1 MGLKL
6 NFGAA
11 LKSQKTESDDA
22 VSRTKHRVLLVDDEE
37 PNLRVTERYLSTF
50 YKVDTALSGH
60 EALER
65 IKALGPGEEYAAIV
79 TDHVMPKMTGIELCV
94 ELNQQGHR
102 APRII
107 LTGFAELNSVIAGI
121 NDGNIFG
128 YLTKPV
134 EKSTL
139 LSTVARAT
147 SHYDAREE
155 TRRLTRMA
163 EELQKQHDGLIDIIE
178 RENLARLK
186 ADARGKQSPQKL
198 NLAVVFADIIGF
210 DGLPTLSATRLMN
223 TLQSLIEP
231 LHDTVY
237 EFNGIIDKHIGRG
250 LMAVFGFEGD
260 GVSQCSGAVA
270 KMVDQF
276 PDLISK
282 LGPEFSELTL
292 AIGASEG
299 EVIFGSLGSAQKSE
313 LAIIGDTANFA
324 ARLREFST
332 SVLTKADFNPAE
344 HKGNRACAFISP
356 SLLATS
362 EVFESVT
369 LTEAFQVRDFP
380 DIKNL
385 GTRSA

>member
-1 MGLKL
+1 M
-6 NFGAA
+6 
-11 LKSQKTESDDA
+11 
-22 VSRTKHRVLLVDDEE
+22 
-37 PNLRVTERYLSTF
+37 
-50 YKVDTALSGH
+50 
-60 EALER
+60 
-65 IKALGPGEEYAAIV
+65 
-79 TDHVMPKMTGIELCV
+79 
-94 ELNQQGHR
+94 
-102 APRII
+102 
-107 LTGFAELNSVIAGI
+107 IAGI

-147 SHYDAREE
+147 SHYDTREE

-178 RENLARLK
+178 RENLASLK

-210 DGLPTLSATRLMN
+210 DGLPTLSATKLMN

-270 KMVDQF
+270 K
-276 PDLISK
+276 K
-282 LGPEFSELTL
+282 W
-292 AIGASEG
+292 
-299 EVIFGSLGSAQKSE
+299 
-313 LAIIGDTANFA
+313 
-324 ARLREFST
+324 
-332 SVLTKADFNPAE
+332 
-344 HKGNRACAFISP
+344 
-356 SLLATS
+356 
-362 EVFESVT
+362 
-369 LTEAFQVRDFP
+369 
-380 DIKNL
+380 
-385 GTRSA
+385 

>member
-1 MGLKL
+1 
-6 NFGAA
+6 
-11 LKSQKTESDDA
+11 
-22 VSRTKHRVLLVDDEE
+22 
-37 PNLRVTERYLSTF
+37 
-50 YKVDTALSGH
+50 
-60 EALER
+60 
-65 IKALGPGEEYAAIV
+65 
-79 TDHVMPKMTGIELCV
+79 MTGIELCV

-102 APRII
+102 APQII

-134 EKSTL
+134 EEYTFKYRRSSYQSLRYPRRDPSPDTNGR
-139 LSTVARAT
+139 RAP
-147 SHYDAREE
+147 
-155 TRRLTRMA
+155 
-163 EELQKQHDGLIDIIE
+163 KQHDGLIDIIE

-210 DGLPTLSATRLMN
+210 DGLPTLSATKLMN

-276 PDLISK
+276 PALISN

-332 SVLTKADFNPAE
+332 SVLTKADLNPAE

-369 LTEAFQVRDFP
+369 LNEALQVRDFP
-380 DIKNL
+380 DIKAWEHVAPESSPIGYATTMKLNFTAIKSQIET
-385 GTRSA
+385 TRLKNALVLLVDDEEPNRRTMSQVLSVTLKSSPLRMAKPRSI

>member
-1 MGLKL
+1 M
-6 NFGAA
+6 NNGA
-11 LKSQKTESDDA
+11 KTQFRCGIKVAKAESDDVRSYKA
-22 VSRTKHRVLLVDDEE
+22 HRVLLVDDEE
-37 PNLRVTERYLSTF
+37 PNLRVTERYLFTF

-65 IKALGPGEEYAAIV
+65 IKALAPGEEYAAIV

-155 TRRLTRMA
+155 TRRLTKMA

-186 ADARGKQSPQKL
+186 ADARGQAKSSKAQPSGR
-198 NLAVVFADIIGF
+198 FRGYHRIRWS
-210 DGLPTLSATRLMN
+210 T
-223 TLQSLIEP
+223 
-231 LHDTVY
+231 DTQRHQAY
-237 EFNGIIDKHIGRG
+237 EY
-250 LMAVFGFEGD
+250 
-260 GVSQCSGAVA
+260 
-270 KMVDQF
+270 
-276 PDLISK
+276 
-282 LGPEFSELTL
+282 
-292 AIGASEG
+292 
-299 EVIFGSLGSAQKSE
+299 
-313 LAIIGDTANFA
+313 
-324 ARLREFST
+324 
-332 SVLTKADFNPAE
+332 
-344 HKGNRACAFISP
+344 
-356 SLLATS
+356 TS
-362 EVFESVT
+362 ESYR
-369 LTEAFQVRDFP
+369 AAP
-380 DIKNL
+380 
-385 GTRSA
+385 

>member
-1 MGLKL
+1 M
-6 NFGAA
+6 
-11 LKSQKTESDDA
+11 
-22 VSRTKHRVLLVDDEE
+22 
-37 PNLRVTERYLSTF
+37 TERYLSAF

-60 EALER
+60 EALEC
-65 IKALGPGEEYAAIV
+65 IQALPPGEKYAAIV

-94 ELNQQGHR
+94 ELNQRGHR

-155 TRRLTRMA
+155 TRRLTKMA

-231 LHDTVY
+231 LHETVY

-276 PDLISK
+276 PDLISN

-332 SVLTKADFNPAE
+332 SVLTKADLNPAQL
-344 HKGNRACAFISP
+344 KGNRACAFISP

-362 EVFESVT
+362 EVFDSVT
-369 LTEAFQVRDFP
+369 LNEALQVRDFP
-380 DIKNL
+380 DIKSL

>member
-11 LKSQKTESDDA
+11 LKSQKTDSDDA

-65 IKALGPGEEYAAIV
+65 IQALPSGEEYAAIV

-155 TRRLTRMA
+155 TRRLTKMA

-210 DGLPTLSATRLMN
+210 DGLPTLSATKA
-223 TLQSLIEP
+223 
-231 LHDTVY
+231 Y
-237 EFNGIIDKHIGRG
+237 EY
-250 LMAVFGFEGD
+250 
-260 GVSQCSGAVA
+260 
-270 KMVDQF
+270 
-276 PDLISK
+276 P
-282 LGPEFSELTL
+282 SESYR
-292 AIGASEG
+292 A
-299 EVIFGSLGSAQKSE
+299 
-313 LAIIGDTANFA
+313 TA
-324 ARLREFST
+324 
-332 SVLTKADFNPAE
+332 
-344 HKGNRACAFISP
+344 
-356 SLLATS
+356 
-362 EVFESVT
+362 
-369 LTEAFQVRDFP
+369 
-380 DIKNL
+380 
-385 GTRSA
+385 

>member
-6 NFGAA
+6 NFSAA
-11 LKSQKTESDDA
+11 LKSQQVEANEKSTRA
-22 VSRTKHRVLLVDDEE
+22 KRRVLLVDDEE
-37 PNLRVTERYLSTF
+37 PNLRVTERYLSAF
-50 YKVDTALSGH
+50 YEVDTALSGQ
-60 EALER
+60 EALAKIE
-65 IKALGPGEEYAAIV
+65 ALTDGEEYSAII

-94 ELNQQGHR
+94 ELNQRRHR

-155 TRRLTRMA
+155 TRRLTKLA
-163 EELQKQHDGLIDIIE
+163 QDLQAQHDVLLKIIE
-178 RENLARLK
+178 RENLVRLK
-186 ADARGKQSPQKL
+186 ADERGKQTPQKL

-210 DGLPTLSATRLMN
+210 DGLPTLSATKLMS
-223 TLQSLIEP
+223 TLQDLFEP
-231 LHDTVY
+231 LHEIVY
-237 EFNGIIDKHIGRG
+237 EHDGVIDKHIGRG
-250 LMAVFGFEGD
+250 LMAVFGFEGN
-260 GVSQCSGAVA
+260 GVAQCSQAVA
-270 KMVDQF
+270 QMVDRF
-276 PDLISK
+276 PEFLSK
-282 LGPEFSELTL
+282 LGPEFSQLTL

-299 EVIFGSLGSAQKSE
+299 EVIFGSLGSEKKSE

-332 SVLTKADFNPAE
+332 NVLTKADTRTLE
-344 HKGNRACAFISP
+344 LKGNRACAFISP
-356 SLLATS
+356 SLLGTS

-369 LTEAFQVRDFP
+369 LSDNIQVRDFP
-380 DIKNL
+380 NIKNL
-385 GTRSA
+385 GARSA

>member
-1 MGLKL
+1 
-6 NFGAA
+6 
-11 LKSQKTESDDA
+11 
-22 VSRTKHRVLLVDDEE
+22 
-37 PNLRVTERYLSTF
+37 
-50 YKVDTALSGH
+50 
-60 EALER
+60 
-65 IKALGPGEEYAAIV
+65 
-79 TDHVMPKMTGIELCV
+79 
-94 ELNQQGHR
+94 
-102 APRII
+102 
-107 LTGFAELNSVIAGI
+107 
-121 NDGNIFG
+121 
-128 YLTKPV
+128 
-134 EKSTL
+134 
-139 LSTVARAT
+139 
-147 SHYDAREE
+147 
-155 TRRLTRMA
+155 
-163 EELQKQHDGLIDIIE
+163 
-178 RENLARLK
+178 
-186 ADARGKQSPQKL
+186 
-198 NLAVVFADIIGF
+198 
-210 DGLPTLSATRLMN
+210 MN

-231 LHDTVY
+231 LHETVY

-276 PDLISK
+276 PELISN

-332 SVLTKADFNPAE
+332 SVLTKADLNPAE
-344 HKGNRACAFISP
+344 LKGNRACAFISP

-369 LTEAFQVRDFP
+369 LNEALQVRDFP
-380 DIKNL
+380 DITSL

>member
-6 NFGAA
+6 NFSAA
-11 LKSQKTESDDA
+11 LKSQKSETVEQTTR
-22 VSRTKHRVLLVDDEE
+22 VKRRVLLVDDEE
-37 PNLRVTERYLSTF
+37 PNLRVTERYLSAF
-50 YKVDTALSGH
+50 YDVDTALSGQ
-60 EALER
+60 EALE
-65 IKALGPGEEYAAIV
+65 KVEQLLDGESYSAII

-94 ELNQQGHR
+94 ELNRRQHR

-128 YLTKPV
+128 YLTKPI

-147 SHYDAREE
+147 SHYDANEE
-155 TRRLTRMA
+155 TRRLTKLA
-163 EELQKQHDGLIDIIE
+163 LDLQSQHDILLEIIE
-178 RENLARLK
+178 RENLVRLK
-186 ADARGKQSPQKL
+186 ADVRAQQSPQKL

-210 DGLPTLSATRLMN
+210 DGLPTLSATKLMS
-223 TLQSLIEP
+223 TLQDLLEP
-231 LHDTVY
+231 LHEIVY
-237 EFNGIIDKHIGRG
+237 EHEGVIDKHIGRG

-260 GVSQCSGAVA
+260 GVTQCSQAVA
-270 KMVDQF
+270 KMVEDF
-276 PDLISK
+276 PAVLAK
-282 LGPEFSELTL
+282 LGPEFSKLTL

-299 EVIFGSLGSAQKSE
+299 EVIFGSLGSEKMSE

-332 SVLTKADFNPAE
+332 NVLTKADSKSPE
-344 HKGNRACAFISP
+344 LKGNRACAFISP
-356 SLLATS
+356 SLLGNNQ
-362 EVFESVT
+362 VFESIT
-369 LTEAFQVRDFP
+369 LSDNVQVRDFP

-385 GTRSA
+385 GALSA